1 MKNNK
6 GITLIALAIM
16 IIVIIIIASVTVYSG
31 ISAIKDSK
39 EKKLQTELETVQHAV
54 LENYSKYLLT
64 KDLPAEDGTVQYII
78 GTKITYAEA
87 KSVADRMGVTLK
99 TNNYDTASSTDT
111 TEFYYRLDEEQLKN
125 IGVENL
131 VEDGVEIDKYIV
143 NYATGEVM
151 NESKSNEKV
160 LYVYAVDL
168 R

>member
-1 MKNNK
+1 
-6 GITLIALAIM
+6 
-16 IIVIIIIASVTVYSG
+16 
-31 ISAIKDSK
+31 
-39 EKKLQTELETVQHAV
+39 
-54 LENYSKYLLT
+54 
-64 KDLPAEDGTVQYII
+64 
-78 GTKITYAEA
+78 
-87 KSVADRMGVTLK
+87 MGVTLK

>member
-1 MKNNK
+1 MKNSK

-31 ISAIKDSK
+31 ISAIRDSK
-39 EKKLQTELETVQHAV
+39 EKKLQAELETVQHAV

-64 KDLPAEDGTVQYII
+64 KDLPAEGETKYIV

-99 TNNYDTASSTDT
+99 TNNYDTDSSTDD
-111 TEFYYRLDEEQLKN
+111 TEFYYRLDKDQLRQ

-151 NESKSNEKV
+151 NESKANEIV

>member
-1 MKNNK
+1 MKSNK
-6 GITLIALAIM
+6 GVTLIILTVM
-16 IIVIIIIASVTVYSG
+16 IIVIIIIASITIYSG
-31 ISAIKDSK
+31 TNVIKESK

-54 LENYSKYLLT
+54 LENYSKYLVT
-64 KDLPAEDGTVQYII
+64 KDLPSEGGTAEYII

-87 KSVADRMGVTLK
+87 KNVANKMGVDLK
-99 TNNYDTASSTDT
+99 VNNYDSASLTDNT
-111 TEFYYRLDEEQLKN
+111 QFYYRLGEEQLKQ

-131 VEDGVEIDKYIV
+131 VEDGIEIDKYIV

-151 NESKSNEKV
+151 NESKADEKV